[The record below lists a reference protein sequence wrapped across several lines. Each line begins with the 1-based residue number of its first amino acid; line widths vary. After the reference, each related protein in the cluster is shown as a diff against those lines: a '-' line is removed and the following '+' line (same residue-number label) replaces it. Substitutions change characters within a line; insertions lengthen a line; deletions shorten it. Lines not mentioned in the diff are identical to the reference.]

1 MHYYYRPASLTAG
14 SDSGTT
20 WLSDNAPNALLYGA
34 LVEAAVYMK
43 QDPNTIGLYESKFQE
58 AIVLLK
64 ALGEFKNIRDEAR
77 NDSTKLTP
85 PQNQSN
91 V

>member
-1 MHYYYRPASLTAG
+1 
-14 SDSGTT
+14 
-20 WLSDNAPNALLYGA
+20 
-34 LVEAAVYMK
+34 MK

-64 ALGEFKNIRDEAR
+64 SLGEYKSMRDESR
-77 NDSTKLTP
+77 SDSDRLERP
-85 PQNQSN
+85 RQSSN